1 MCGFSG
7 EVRSDGA
14 PADVAAAA
22 AMAATM
28 SRRGPDAAGSWA
40 QGRVALAHRRLKIV
54 DLSERAAQPMVDPDL
69 GLTIAFNGMIYNY
82 PQLRAE
88 LEQRGYRFFSTG
100 DTEVVIKAYHAW
112 GDRFVERL
120 AGMFAFCITERD
132 SGRVLLGRDRLGIKP
147 L

>member
-7 EVRSDGA
+7 ELRTDGA
-14 PADVAAAA
+14 PADVGAVA

-28 SRRGPDAAGSWA
+28 QRRGPDAAGSWA
-40 QGRVALAHRRLKIV
+40 QGSVALSHRRLKII

-69 GLTIAFNGMIYNY
+69 GVTVAFNGMIYNY
-82 PQLRAE
+82 AELRAE
-88 LEQRGYRFFSTG
+88 LEAKGFRFFSHG
-100 DTEVVIKAYHAW
+100 DTEVVLKAYAAW

-132 SGRVLLGRDRLGIKP
+132 
-147 L
+147 